1 MNNYANIKE
10 GISKI
15 IESIINLI
23 NHPKTKV
30 EDCAYFYR
38 TKDKNNFLIY
48 IYLYKLI
55 INSKDYL
62 EDKFNQYVSKY
73 PDRVPLDTKKVSNIS
88 SKDEL
93 ELLLIVQE
101 KATNEDFYYNEIN
114 ERIYF
119 QDNSFVEARF
129 LLTLVSILLDKNT
142 NEGLKQMNIC
152 YTIPNRDI
160 SKVTNEEDLSD
171 FIESFTYYNIKVKQ
185 TDKTKIAR
193 ENNILIIKNAAIHY
207 LKHLKQFKHG
217 LENEETYK
225 IFYNLL
231 VSECQKEGF
240 ELTEEKKN
248 LIETDQKLLDK
259 IASYIDDNFYKAPLS
274 KQTHLVENIV
284 WQSSNDIN
292 LLEHMNSYLDNLID
306 LITNIRIGP
315 KEKYE
320 SLRERT
326 NVNDIKLLL
335 VLTTF
340 KYLLTYHNPSE
351 KIDYGLIDLT
361 NIKPQYM
368 NSIYSQ
374 TEQDLKVS
382 INNMTKD
389 LAASKKKLEQYKQ
402 DRQELDMKD
411 LSPEKYQKEL
421 ELCVSK
427 LNQESIIIA
436 RLNSTIAALKKEYE
450 DLKKD
455 QSKKYRNVELYN
467 YNHSIITHI
476 SNAIIGCSFYLKT
489 NNTKEPFENI
499 IIFED
504 YEKTDNSFYL
514 EITFKE
520 LLRLSNQHYLN
531 GIIEQNDLPKLA

>member
-1 MNNYANIKE
+1 MNNYTNTKD

-15 IESIINLI
+15 VDSIIELI
-23 NHPKTKV
+23 KNPKLKV

-38 TKDKNNFLIY
+38 PKDKINFLIY
-48 IYLYKLI
+48 IYLYKLTL
-55 INSKDYL
+55 NNKDYL
-62 EDKFNQYVSKY
+62 EEKY
-73 PDRVPLDTKKVSNIS
+73 EQFKYNYPNSQEYQIEKITNLKV
-88 SKDEL
+88 KDEFD
-93 ELLLIVQE
+93 LLMEVRE
-101 KATNEDFYYNEIN
+101 KTIEEDFTYSEEDRQIH
-114 ERIYF
+114 F
-119 QDNSFVEARF
+119 QDDTYVDANYILSFIA
-129 LLTLVSILLDKNT
+129 LLLDKNT

-160 SKVTNEEDLSD
+160 SKIGSQEELTS
-171 FIESFTYYNIKVKQ
+171 FIENFTFYNINVRQ

-217 LENEETYK
+217 IENEETYK

-240 ELTEEKKN
+240 ELTEEEKN

-259 IASYIDDNFYKAPLS
+259 IIYYIDDNFYKS
-274 KQTHLVENIV
+274 QVSRQVHLIENVV

-306 LITNIRIGP
+306 LISEIRLNP
-315 KEKYE
+315 KESYQ
-320 SLRERT
+320 SISERKGI
-326 NVNDIKLLL
+326 NDIKILL

-340 KYLLTYHNPSE
+340 KFLLTYHNPAE
-351 KIDYGLIDLT
+351 LIDYGLIDLT

-368 NSIYSQ
+368 NSICSQ
-374 TEQDLKVS
+374 NEQDLKIS
-382 INNMTKD
+382 INNLKID
-389 LAASKKKLEQYKQ
+389 LSSSKKKLNQFKKH
-402 DRQELDMKD
+402 RQELDEQGLTPD
-411 LSPEKYQKEL
+411 KYQKEL

-427 LNQESIIIA
+427 INQESIIIA

-450 DLKKD
+450 DLKKV
-455 QSKKYRNVELYN
+455 QSEKYRNVELYN

-476 SNAIIGCSFYLKT
+476 CNSIIGCSFYLKT
-489 NNTKEPFENI
+489 NNVKEPFNNV

-520 LLRLSNQHYLN
+520 LLRLSSLHLLN
-531 GIIEQNDLPKLA
+531 GIIEQSDLPKLA

>member
-1 MNNYANIKE
+1 MDNYSNVKN

-15 IESIINLI
+15 IESIIELI
-23 NHPKTKV
+23 KNPKLKV

-38 TKDKNNFLIY
+38 TKDRNNFLIY

-55 INSKDYL
+55 INNKDYL
-62 EDKFNQYVSKY
+62 EEKY
-73 PDRVPLDTKKVSNIS
+73 SNFLNKYKNCQKYDLTKISNIKA
-88 SKDEL
+88 KDEFD
-93 ELLLIVQE
+93 LLIKIQG
-101 KATNEDFYYNEIN
+101 KATKEDFSYNDKE
-114 ERIYF
+114 EKVYF
-119 QDNSFVEARF
+119 QDDTYVDSKF
-129 LLTLVSILLDKNT
+129 LLSFLSILLDKNT

-160 SKVTNEEDLSD
+160 TKVTNEEDLSD
-171 FIESFTYYNIKVKQ
+171 FIENFTYYNIKVKQ

-207 LKHLKQFKHG
+207 LKHLKQYKHG
-217 LENEETYK
+217 IENEETYK

-259 IASYIDDNFYKAPLS
+259 IASYIDDNFYKLQLS
-274 KQTHLVENIV
+274 KQTHLIENVV

-292 LLEHMNSYLDNLID
+292 LLEHMNSYLDNLVD
-306 LITNIRIGP
+306 LITEIRINP
-315 KEKYE
+315 KEKYKDIC
-320 SLRERT
+320 ERK
-326 NVNDIKLLL
+326 NINNIKLLL

-340 KYLLTYHNPSE
+340 KYLLTYHNPVE
-351 KIDYGLIDLT
+351 QIDYGLIDLS

-368 NSIYSQ
+368 NSICSQ
-374 TEQDLKVS
+374 TEQELKIS
-382 INNMTKD
+382 INN
-389 LAASKKKLEQYKQ
+389 LAKELAESKKKLETFKQ

-411 LSPEKYQKEL
+411 LTPDKYQKEL

-427 LNQESIIIA
+427 INQESIIIA

-455 QSKKYRNVELYN
+455 QSQKYRNVELYN

-476 SNAIIGCSFYLKT
+476 SNSIIGCSFYLKT

-520 LLRLSNQHYLN
+520 LLRLSNLHLLN

>member
-1 MNNYANIKE
+1 MNNYSSNKD

-15 IESIINLI
+15 IESIIELI
-23 NHPKTKV
+23 KNPKLKV

-38 TKDKNNFLIY
+38 PKDKNNFLINL
-48 IYLYKLI
+48 YLFKLI
-55 INSKDYL
+55 LNNQDYL
-62 EDKFNQYVSKY
+62 EEKYEQLRNKFNDSKQYKIENI
-73 PDRVPLDTKKVSNIS
+73 SNI
-88 SKDEL
+88 KAKNEFD
-93 ELLLIVQE
+93 LLIQIRN
-101 KATNEDFYYNEIN
+101 KAINEDFYYSEDDK
-114 ERIYF
+114 RIHF
-119 QDNSFVEARF
+119 QDDNYVDSCF
-129 LLTLVSILLDKNT
+129 LLSFISLLLDKNT

-160 SKVTNEEDLSD
+160 FKVNDQDELTS
-171 FIESFTYYNIKVKQ
+171 FIEEFTYYNIKVKQ

-217 LENEETYK
+217 IENEETYK

-240 ELTEEKKN
+240 ELTEEESN
-248 LIETDQKLLDK
+248 LIETNQKLLDK
-259 IASYIDDNFYKAPLS
+259 ITSYIDDNFYKYQLS
-274 KQTHLVENIV
+274 KQVHLIENVV

-292 LLEHMNSYLDNLID
+292 LLEHMNSYLDILID
-306 LITNIRIGP
+306 LISEIRLNP
-315 KEKYE
+315 KESYKAI
-320 SLRERT
+320 RERKEI
-326 NVNDIKLLL
+326 NDIKLLL

-340 KYLLTYHNPSE
+340 KYLLTYHNPTE
-351 KIDYGLIDLT
+351 QIDYGLLDLT

-368 NSIYSQ
+368 NSICSQ
-374 TEQDLKVS
+374 NEQELKIS
-382 INNMTKD
+382 INNLKTD
-389 LAASKKKLEQYKQ
+389 LSLSKRKLTQFKK
-402 DRQELDMKD
+402 DRQELDSKGLTPD
-411 LSPEKYQKEL
+411 KYQKEL

-427 LNQESIIIA
+427 INQESIIIA

-450 DLKKD
+450 DLKKK
-455 QSKKYRNVELYN
+455 QSEKYRNVELYN

-476 SNAIIGCSFYLKT
+476 CNSIIGCSFYLKT
-489 NNTKEPFENI
+489 NNTKEPFNNVV
-499 IIFED
+499 IFED

-520 LLRLSNQHYLN
+520 LLRLSNLHILN